1 MNDMPTADNP
11 KRLLS
16 SIAPATVSA
25 GLLLLVGVA
34 IPLPM
39 VEAASF
45 VSAATNGLSTADST
59 RKYRYLAK
67 TARERKEHAKA
78 LEYYRLLLR
87 YDPDYAKGHY
97 FRGKILAEQK
107 DYAGAKESLLAAV
120 ALDSALTNG
129 NALLCQLL
137 LAEGKPDSSQ
147 RYLNRIRDLKG
158 GRFRALQRRVA
169 DALRREGLTKAA
181 ISQYEDL
188 AAADSLQAGK
198 LHDLLATLYQD
209 LGQSSKALSWRA
221 RQLAHLEQVAPG
233 TTDVMIETLQEMV
246 LLQQQTGAHDEAL
259 ATLGRLA
266 QMDAGNSYP
275 YYRQMAEIAEQT
287 HKPAVVKKALEGMA
301 RANPK
306 DVESAAVLAELYLT
320 QDELEVAEQ
329 WIDRGLSI
337 VPANAHLQVLK
348 GDIMSRRGLEDEAID
363 AFEIAREDPDWRTV
377 AQQRI
382 WQLRPPETEEEKLK
396 RAFFGD
402 DGTEQ

>member
-16 SIAPATVSA
+16 SIAPATVLA

-34 IPLPM
+34 IPLPT

-198 LHDLLATLYQD
+198 LYDLLATLYQD

-287 HKPAVVKKALEGMA
+287 HKPAVVKKALEGMV
-301 RANPK
+301 P
-306 DVESAAVLAELYLT
+306 VSYTHLT
-320 QDELEVAEQ
+320 LPTKA
-329 WIDRGLSI
+329 
-337 VPANAHLQVLK
+337 
-348 GDIMSRRGLEDEAID
+348 
-363 AFEIAREDPDWRTV
+363 
-377 AQQRI
+377 
-382 WQLRPPETEEEKLK
+382 
-396 RAFFGD
+396 
-402 DGTEQ
+402 

>member
-1 MNDMPTADNP
+1 VNDMPTADNP

-16 SIAPATVSA
+16 SIAPATVLA

-107 DYAGAKESLLAAV
+107 DYVGAKKSLLAAV

-198 LHDLLATLYQD
+198 LYDLLATLYQD

-259 ATLGRLA
+259 ATLVRLA

-287 HKPAVVKKALEGMA
+287 HKPAVVKKALEGMV
-301 RANPK
+301 RADPK

-402 DGTEQ
+402 DGMEQ